1 MMKRFFR
8 TNMGAA
14 LLNMLMAYVVFMV
27 SRLAFFFENYATF
40 APDMSWGLAIS
51 MLKGS
56 LVFDTS
62 ALLYINSLYLVL
74 MLLPWGRK
82 EVPGFHRF
90 LKWLFVVINSIGVA
104 LNLGDAVY
112 VAYTGRRSTITVF
125 SEFVNENNIAS
136 IFLTEFV
143 NHWYLVLLFVV
154 IVSLMWLCYRT
165 PDKCVWGKR
174 WRYYVAQAVTLLV
187 LAPHRRQKRAGN
199 VLTHGA
205 SPWRRYGCVLRQFAR
220 EQPSAIGVQRLY
232 LLHHRGGHRTYR
244 RHLCGAAL
252 PVPARTRGNDCTPM
266 PTHTAHPH
274 RDRHRVDDHTASVL
288 PHGHQHGRVPCVGPA
303 IATDFERWYVNHN
316 YKLRLCHSAEH
327 QPHRGRLN

>member
-1 MMKRFFR
+1 MKRFFR

-40 APDMSWGLAIS
+40 APDMSWGLALS

-112 VAYTGRRSTITVF
+112 VAYTGRRSTVTVF

-154 IVSLMWLCYRT
+154 IVALMWLCYRT

-174 WRYYVAQAVTLLV
+174 WRYYVAQTVTLLV
-187 LAPHRRQKRAGN
+187 LAPLAIIGIRGSATAGTRPITISNANEYVNRPIEGTLVLNTPFSIIRSIGKKVFVTPDYMSMEEMRRTYEPIITPVNDSLTTSQKKN
-199 VLTHGA
+199 VVVIIVESMGKEYIGSLNPDLEGGKYKGYMQQI
-205 SPWRRYGCVLRQFAR
+205 PLLVLRK
-220 EQPSAIGVQRLY
+220 
-232 LLHHRGGHRTYR
+232 LL
-244 RHLCGAAL
+244 
-252 PVPARTRGNDCTPM
+252 
-266 PTHTAHPH
+266 
-274 RDRHRVDDHTASVL
+274 
-288 PHGHQHGRVPCVGPA
+288 
-303 IATDFERWYVNHN
+303 
-316 YKLRLCHSAEH
+316 
-327 QPHRGRLN
+327 